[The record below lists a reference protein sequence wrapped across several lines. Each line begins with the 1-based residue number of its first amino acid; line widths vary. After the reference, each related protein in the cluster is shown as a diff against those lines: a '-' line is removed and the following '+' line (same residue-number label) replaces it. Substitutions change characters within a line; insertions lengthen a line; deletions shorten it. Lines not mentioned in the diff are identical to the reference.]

1 MINLL
6 IYITVIGFLFIL
18 FAIMSILSDI
28 RTNLAIINETL
39 KEINKT
45 NIRKFF

>member
-1 MINLL
+1 MTGLL
-6 IYITVIGFLFIL
+6 IYIAIIGFLFIL
-18 FAIMSILSDI
+18 FTIMSILSDI